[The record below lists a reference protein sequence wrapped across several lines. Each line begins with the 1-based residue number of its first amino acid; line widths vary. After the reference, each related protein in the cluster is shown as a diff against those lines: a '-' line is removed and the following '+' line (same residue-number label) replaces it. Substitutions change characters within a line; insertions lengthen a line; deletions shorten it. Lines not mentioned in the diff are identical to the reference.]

1 MRWTQ
6 LPRPTAPRRAGEMPS
21 ENRMPPF
28 ETHLLFAADSEAA
41 IRYEGWRTNC
51 PRPAQQ
57 VVACWPSGVLKS
69 EPTQSSVALCGTI
82 SRRGFKA
89 GRFYLQSTLG
99 PGAIGAIGAIG
110 ARCGPLVRLVFAAY
124 TFPPGHETGH
134 SSAPQLQPH
143 VRFTPDDP
151 DATPGRQAVRCRPRS
166 LRGNDLSPVGPERA
180 QAACAVARLLAQL
193 R

>member
-28 ETHLLFAADSEAA
+28 ETPLLFAADSEAA

-69 EPTQSSVALCGTI
+69 EPHAIECGVVRDDFPARLQGGSFLHARYPRPWGHRRPLRSAGTTSIRGIHVSTRPRNRTQQ
-82 SRRGFKA
+82 R
-89 GRFYLQSTLG
+89 
-99 PGAIGAIGAIG
+99 
-110 ARCGPLVRLVFAAY
+110 
-124 TFPPGHETGH
+124 
-134 SSAPQLQPH
+134 LQPH

-151 DATPGRQAVRCRPRS
+151 DATPGRQAVRSRPRS